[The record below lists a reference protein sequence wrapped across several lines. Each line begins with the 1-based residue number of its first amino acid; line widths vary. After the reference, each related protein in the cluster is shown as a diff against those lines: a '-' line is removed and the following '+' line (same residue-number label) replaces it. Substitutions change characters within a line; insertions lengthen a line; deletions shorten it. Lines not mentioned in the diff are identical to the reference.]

1 MYAPEC
7 IVHSNLPISTPSQ
20 AIWQLSTPYRPP
32 ISLLGAL
39 IWNVYRQ
46 VSLQKRF
53 SSKSIDAS
61 RMSLSARPIFL
72 RLLRTFEQEILC
84 NVCAFWP
91 STVVDRYWYA
101 RSVLGEAC
109 RASRI
114 STLPWE
120 TANQNLWPIP
130 LRLRSYCSR
139 LMPLISNPN

>member
-1 MYAPEC
+1 MLPNLLYIQIYPSLLPRRQFGNCLPPTGHRSASWEHC
-7 IVHSNLPISTPSQ
+7 YGMCTARSHSRNDFPASQ
-20 AIWQLSTPYRPP
+20 SIASRTSLST
-32 ISLLGAL
+32 
-39 IWNVYRQ
+39 
-46 VSLQKRF
+46 
-53 SSKSIDAS
+53 
-61 RMSLSARPIFL
+61 RPIFL
-72 RLLRTFEQEILC
+72 RLLRTFGREILC

-139 LMPLISNPN
+139 LIPLISNPN